1 MNVLAELLSSRVK
14 AEVLRLLF
22 GPGAQ
27 ELHVREIARRARLN
41 DATVRQELRRL
52 TRVGVIV
59 ARRDGNRTCY
69 RANPEHPLHP
79 DIRSLVRK
87 TSGLAGILHEA
98 LQGQAIRTAFVFG
111 SLAAGEEE
119 PGSDVDLMVVGTMTM
134 RDLARRLKEPAERLG
149 REINPHILSV
159 AEFDRRRRAEDHFL
173 AAVLRGP
180 RLFVVGDEREL
191 AGLGR

>member
-1 MNVLAELLSSRVK
+1 MNALADLLSSRVK
-14 AEVLRLLF
+14 AEVFRLLF
-22 GPGAQ
+22 GPDAH

-52 TRVGVIV
+52 IRVGVIV

-79 DIRSLVRK
+79 DLRSLVRK
-87 TSGLAGILHEA
+87 TCGLAGVLQEA
-98 LQGQAIRTAFVFG
+98 LQGPAIRTAFVFG
-111 SLAAGEEE
+111 SLAAGEEGA
-119 PGSDVDLMVVGTMTM
+119 GSDVDLMVIGALTM
-134 RDLARRLKEPAERLG
+134 RELAKRLKGPAERLG

-159 AEFDRRRRAEDHFL
+159 AEFERRRRAEDHFL

-180 RLFVVGDEREL
+180 KLFVVGDEREL